1 MKRLIITAVAALCA
15 AGSAQAQMGPRPNPD
30 LDRDG
35 RVTLAEFRKSHADG
49 MLARFD
55 ANKDGKLVR
64 SELKPLAGM
73 TPPAG
78 GPGFSGAPT
87 GSIQAAWRGFGGDEI
102 SAGVSGQPDGQPDG
116 AITLQFPGE
125 RRMLKRIDI
134 YAVDERG
141 QRTSTHWSSWDGV
154 HWLMAL
160 RAREVRLNPRGPVDS
175 LGLPAQTLTALVTN
189 DGSLKPGQRLEVE
202 ATFTDGSTAK
212 GYLVVTP

>member
-1 MKRLIITAVAALCA
+1 M
-15 AGSAQAQMGPRPNPD
+15 
-30 LDRDG
+30 
-35 RVTLAEFRKSHADG
+35 
-49 MLARFD
+49 
-55 ANKDGKLVR
+55 
-64 SELKPLAGM
+64 
-73 TPPAG
+73 
-78 GPGFSGAPT
+78 
-87 GSIQAAWRGFGGDEI
+87 
-102 SAGVSGQPDGQPDG
+102 PDG

-175 LGLPAQTLTALVTN
+175 LGLPAQPLTALVTN